1 MGANSKTG
9 AINQIDEYLNP
20 LFDEVVE
27 PAEDVHPVVQLLL
40 GLENIVGSTEIPFQI
55 TILEQKQ

>member
-55 TILEQKQ
+55 AILEQKE

>member
-9 AINQIDEYLNP
+9 ALNQIDEYLNP

-55 TILEQKQ
+55 AILEQKE

>member
-1 MGANSKTG
+1 M
-9 AINQIDEYLNP
+9 NQIDEYLNP

-55 TILEQKQ
+55 AILEQKE

>member
-9 AINQIDEYLNP
+9 ALNQIDEYLNP

-40 GLENIVGSTEIPFQI
+40 GLKDIVGSTEIPFQI
-55 TILEQKQ
+55 AILEQKE

>member
-9 AINQIDEYLNP
+9 ALNQIDEYLNP

-55 TILEQKQ
+55 TILEQKE